1 VTIPATIQDVIM
13 ARVDSLPEGTKRL
26 LQTVSVVGREFS
38 YDLIKRLTGLAEQ
51 ELLSHLS
58 VLKDSELLYERGIYP
73 QSTYVFRHA
82 LTQEVACNSLLFKRK
97 KEIHEKIGKAIEAL
111 YPDRLEEQ
119 CELLAYHYSHSGNTD
134 KAVDYLS
141 QAGDRARGLYA
152 HEEAIDCYKRALAF
166 LKEQGKHEQA
176 ARALM
181 KLGLTYHSAF
191 DFGRAHQAYE
201 EGLILW
207 QRAGEQQSAVSL
219 ASAPHALRVF
229 SDEPWSL
236 DPTTGQEMY
245 AVAVRNQLFSRLVEL
260 SPEMDVV
267 PDVAQTWEVSEGG
280 RKYVFHLRDD
290 VRWSD
295 GTPVTAEDF
304 AYAWRRALTPATG
317 SPAADMLYHIKGAKA
332 FHQGN
337 VSDPGCVGVQALDEH
352 TLVVELEEPTSYFLQ
367 LLDYPITNPVPRHV
381 VETYGE
387 AWTEVDNIVTN
398 GPFRLKSWQ
407 RGQSMV
413 FVRNPE
419 YRGRFTGN
427 MHQIDLLA
435 LEWSSALKMYEDD
448 RLDVLDLGLLPPP
461 EVDRARQ
468 RHAQEYLSVPML
480 ATIFV
485 AFDVSRP
492 PFDDVHVRQAFILA
506 TDRETLGDVIWRGY
520 VFPATG
526 GLIPPGMPGHSM
538 GIGLSHDPQQA
549 RRFMAEAGY
558 PGGRG
563 FPVAEA
569 LTPHEREP
577 LSRHLRAQWQE
588 NLGVEITWQPMEYGA
603 FAERLF
609 REPPHMHLGRW
620 TADYPDPDN
629 FLRVGAAF
637 AVPGWRNETYAGLV
651 EEARR
656 SMDQEERMD
665 LYKRADKIL
674 VEEAVIAPLN
684 YVRWH
689 LLTKPWVKKH
699 PTAPTYSWFWKDVI
713 IEPH

>member
-1 VTIPATIQDVIM
+1 
-13 ARVDSLPEGTKRL
+13 
-26 LQTVSVVGREFS
+26 
-38 YDLIKRLTGLAEQ
+38 
-51 ELLSHLS
+51 
-58 VLKDSELLYERGIYP
+58 
-73 QSTYVFRHA
+73 
-82 LTQEVACNSLLFKRK
+82 
-97 KEIHEKIGKAIEAL
+97 
-111 YPDRLEEQ
+111 
-119 CELLAYHYSHSGNTD
+119 
-134 KAVDYLS
+134 
-141 QAGDRARGLYA
+141 
-152 HEEAIDCYKRALAF
+152 
-166 LKEQGKHEQA
+166 
-176 ARALM
+176 
-181 KLGLTYHSAF
+181 
-191 DFGRAHQAYE
+191 
-201 EGLILW
+201 
-207 QRAGEQQSAVSL
+207 
-219 ASAPHALRVF
+219 
-229 SDEPWSL
+229 
-236 DPTTGQEMY
+236 
-245 AVAVRNQLFSRLVEL
+245 
-260 SPEMDVV
+260 
-267 PDVAQTWEVSEGG
+267 
-280 RKYVFHLRDD
+280 
-290 VRWSD
+290 
-295 GTPVTAEDF
+295 
-304 AYAWRRALTPATG
+304 
-317 SPAADMLYHIKGAKA
+317 
-332 FHQGN
+332 
-337 VSDPGCVGVQALDEH
+337 
-352 TLVVELEEPTSYFLQ
+352 
-367 LLDYPITNPVPRHV
+367 VPRHV

-448 RLDVLDLGLLPPP
+448 KLDVLDLGLLPPP

-468 RHAQEYLSVPML
+468 RHAGEYLSVPML

-492 PFDDVHVRQAFILA
+492 PFDDVQVRQAFVLA

-526 GLIPPGMPGHSM
+526 GLIPPGMPGHSV
-538 GIGLSHDPQQA
+538 GIGLSHDPRQA
-549 RRFMAEAGY
+549 RRLMAEAGY

-563 FPVAEA
+563 FHVGEV

-603 FAERLF
+603 FAERLY

-637 AVPGWRNETYAGLV
+637 AAPGWRNENYAGLV
-651 EEARR
+651 QEARR

-674 VEEAVIAPLN
+674 VEEAVIVPLN

-689 LLTKPWVKKH
+689 LLTKPWVRKH
-699 PTAPTYSWFWKDVI
+699 PTSPTYSWFWKEVI